1 MHSALLVTYPVGP
14 IPLQKFCVM
23 ALGLLSCAGTI
34 SWGFIHAGNELIVLS
49 LIACCCVI
57 NIELAFLYTGT
68 TKFKVERS
76 TVGFGTILH
85 IKSRANSSS
94 IGRTISIDIKVHY
107 PICCTTAQGR
117 WQMALA

>member
-1 MHSALLVTYPVGP
+1 MHSALLVTYPVEP

-23 ALGLLSCAGTI
+23 ALGLLSCAVTI

-68 TKFKVERS
+68 TFKVERS
-76 TVGFGTILH
+76 TVGFGTIFH
-85 IKSRANSSS
+85 INSRANSSL
-94 IGRTISIDIKVHY
+94 IGRITSIDIKVEA
-107 PICCTTAQGR
+107 PICHTTAQGR